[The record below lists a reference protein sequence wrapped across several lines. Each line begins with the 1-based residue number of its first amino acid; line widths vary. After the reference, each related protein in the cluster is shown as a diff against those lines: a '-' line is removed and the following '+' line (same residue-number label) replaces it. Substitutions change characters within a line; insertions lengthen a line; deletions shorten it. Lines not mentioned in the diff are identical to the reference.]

1 VPSAGNGAV
10 LRQDVGQAEQQEE
23 EAVVT
28 DLEVIEVCAGAGG
41 QALGLE
47 RAGFEHA
54 LAVELDPAACAT
66 LRANRPGWKVA
77 EGDVADPAVWEPRAY
92 SGIALLAGGVPC
104 PPFTVA
110 GRQLGATDE
119 RDLFAWAVEL
129 CGLLRPRALLLENV
143 RGLSMSRF
151 GAYRQHVLD
160 RLRELGYVPGWKL
173 LHASDFGVPQLRP
186 RSVLVA
192 LRPEDAPWFRWPAP
206 ADRPPRSVGEAVG
219 DLMGARGWRGTPRWA
234 RRAGKIAPTIVG
246 GSKKHGGA
254 DLGPTRA
261 KRAWA
266 ELGVDGLGIADGP
279 PGPRDDPAMTPRLT
293 CEMVAR
299 LQGWQDEWG
308 WEFTGRKTA
317 RYRQIGNAFPPPVA
331 EAVGGAIRRAL
342 LHEGDPCPPAD
353 ESAHLHDPVFA
364 VLRARDAFLTAA
376 QITAAVQAEAA
387 ARGLAGTALSGPAVL
402 RRLADLGRDFHV
414 EIATSR
420 DGTAYRLGEFK
431 AFLGQ
436 ADHVRH
442 ERFSSGRATIS

>member
-1 VPSAGNGAV
+1 M
-10 LRQDVGQAEQQEE
+10 
-23 EAVVT
+23 T
-28 DLEVIEVCAGAGG
+28 DLEVIEICAGAGG

-54 LAVELDPAACAT
+54 LAVELDPAACGT
-66 LRANRPGWKVA
+66 LRANRPAWKVA
-77 EGDVADPAVWEPRAY
+77 EGDVADPAVWDPRAY
-92 SGIALLAGGVPC
+92 RGVDLVAGGVPC

-129 CGLLRPRALLLENV
+129 CGRISPRALLLENV
-143 RGLSMSRF
+143 RGLSMNRF

-192 LRPEDAPWFRWPAP
+192 LRPEDAPWFRWPA
-206 ADRPPRSVGEAVG
+206 ALSEPPPSVGAALG
-219 DLMGARGWRGTPRWA
+219 DLMGSRGWRGTARWM
-234 RRAGKIAPTIVG
+234 RRASKIAPTIVG

-266 ELGVDGLGIADGP
+266 ELGVDGLGIADAP
-279 PGPRDDPAMTPRLT
+279 PGPGDDPAMSPRLT

-299 LQGWQDEWG
+299 LQGWQDDWG

-317 RYRQIGNAFPPPVA
+317 RYRQVGNAFPPPVA
-331 EAVGGAIRRAL
+331 EAVGSAIRRAL
-342 LHEGDPCPPAD
+342 RHEGEPLPATD

-376 QITAAVQAEAA
+376 QIGAAVRADAA
-387 ARGLAGTALSGPAVL
+387 ARGLRGAPLSAPAIL
-402 RRLADLGRDFHV
+402 RRLEDLGRDFHV
-414 EIATSR
+414 ETATSR
-420 DGTAYRLGEFK
+420 DGLAYRLGEFK

-436 ADHVRH
+436 SDHTRH
-442 ERFSSGRATIS
+442 ERFSSSRATIS